1 MIVGKNRRGPK
12 RSSRGLTLVELAM
25 AMTLLA
31 IALVGYAKT
40 VANAS
45 VATSTSREVVL
56 ASEAGRRMIE
66 TLRSEDFATIFAR
79 YNSSV
84 ADDPGGVVSPGA
96 NFAITGL
103 DAIPID
109 VDGRPGEIIFPV
121 TLVGGAPQLLEN
133 VVDTKLGMPSD
144 LNGDGIIDGIDRA
157 TTAPLYQNLPV
168 IIRVRWR
175 GIGGPGVVEFQTVL
189 GDI

>member
-1 MIVGKNRRGPK
+1 MKVGEHRRGPNG
-12 RSSRGLTLVELAM
+12 SCGGLTLIELAM

-45 VATSTSREVVL
+45 VATSTSRELVL

-66 TLRSEDFATIFAR
+66 TLRSEDFATVYAR

-103 DAIPID
+103 DALPID
-109 VDGRPGEIIFPV
+109 VDGRPGEIIFP
-121 TLVGGAPQLLEN
+121 TTMIGGAPQLREDR
-133 VVDTKLGMPSD
+133 VDAKLGMPSD
-144 LNGDGIIDGIDRA
+144 LNGDGVVDGA
-157 TTAPLYQNLPV
+157 NHAANYQNLPV
-168 IIRVRWR
+168 LIRVRWR
-175 GIGGPGVVEFQTVL
+175 GVGGPGAVEFQTVL